1 MRKTIQ
7 VPESTDKLLSDY
19 LEVVKVQQG
28 FKISKSSWV
37 TQAIREKIERD
48 THKERL

>member
-7 VPESTDKLLSDY
+7 LPESTDKLLSDY
-19 LEVVKVQQG
+19 LEEVKTQQG

-37 TQAIREKIERD
+37 TQAIREKIARD
-48 THKERL
+48 TKKEEV

>member
-7 VPESTDKLLSDY
+7 VPESTDKLLSEY
-19 LEVVKVQQG
+19 LEEVKNQQG

-37 TQAIREKIERD
+37 TQAIREKIARD
-48 THKERL
+48 STK

>member
-7 VPESTDKLLSDY
+7 VPESTDKLLSEY
-19 LEVVKVQQG
+19 LEQIQAEQG

-37 TQAIREKIERD
+37 TQAIREKIEKD
-48 THKERL
+48 TKGER